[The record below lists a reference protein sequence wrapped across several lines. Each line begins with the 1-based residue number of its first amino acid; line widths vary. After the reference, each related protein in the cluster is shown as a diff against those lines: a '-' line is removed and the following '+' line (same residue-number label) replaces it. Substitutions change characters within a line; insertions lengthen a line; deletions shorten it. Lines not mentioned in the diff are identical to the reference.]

1 MFEEHVII
9 TDIPL
14 EENQGEV
21 LGGGCRSLLLIPKC
35 GRGFS
40 HPEEL

>member
-21 LGGGCRSLLLIPKC
+21 LGGCRCLLLIPKC